1 MCQATIMGYFNYPS
15 MWPGTAKENPE
26 NPVRTSNL
34 SAEIRTGNLLN
45 MNHYTVMFSGFCLIF
60 NLTHNS
66 LSIMTEGNGQN
77 LVYNCR

>member
-1 MCQATIMGYFNYPS
+1 V
-15 MWPGTAKENPE
+15 PGTAKENPE

-45 MNHYTVMFSGFCLIF
+45 INHYTVMFSGFCLIF

-66 LSIMTEGNGQN
+66 LSIMTEGNGKN
-77 LVYNCR
+77 LVHYCR